1 MLDVSP
7 WEVGGNLCVITALLC
22 SFKEFVVMI
31 ICSYSVKFPKKPQ
44 EFIVKHDLSE
54 PFLSQQILHL
64 ITEYFTSVIIFES
77 CVTKKDEQLNLHQRK
92 EVIV

>member
-31 ICSYSVKFPKKPQ
+31 ICSYSVKFPRKTAGIYCQ
-44 EFIVKHDLSE
+44 TRSLRA
-54 PFLSQQILHL
+54 FLSQQILHL

-77 CVTKKDEQLNLHQRK
+77 CVTKKDEKLNLHQRQ